1 MSNQEPAATPSRII
15 RPVADRAGD
24 YLNPAVMVR
33 GLWSHR
39 QLIRQLG
46 RRQILEHYRGSYL
59 GLIWSFITPLVMLII
74 YTFVFSIIF
83 QAKWDTFITDS
94 REEFALI
101 LFAGIIA
108 FNIFGDAVLNAP
120 LLITTRP
127 NYVKRIVFPLEILPV
142 SGLAPVLLQ
151 AGFNLIIL
159 LLGSLLFLG
168 QISSTLYLLPLAFLP
183 LILLSLGLG
192 WFLSSLGV
200 FIRDM
205 VHFLRIIVQMLFF
218 LTPIFYPISAVPE
231 SFQIWL
237 NINPLT
243 YLIDHFRQV
252 TLLGE
257 VPNLVE
263 YGAMLVFTAAVCL
276 GGYVW
281 FMKSKKTFA
290 DVL

>member
-1 MSNQEPAATPSRII
+1 
-15 RPVADRAGD
+15 
-24 YLNPAVMVR
+24 MVR

-39 QLIRQLG
+39 QLIFQLG
-46 RRQILEHYRGSYL
+46 KRQILEHYRGSYL
-59 GLIWSFITPLVMLII
+59 GLIWSFITPLVMLVI

-83 QAKWDTFITDS
+83 QAKWDTFITGS

-142 SGLAPVLLQ
+142 SALAPVLLQ

-168 QISSTLYLLPLAFLP
+168 QISSTLYLLPLALLP

-192 WFLSSLGV
+192 WFLASLGV
-200 FIRDM
+200 FVRDM
-205 VHFLRIIVQMLFF
+205 IHFLRIIVQMLFF

-231 SFQIWL
+231 SFHGWL

-257 VPNLVE
+257 VPNVTE
-263 YGAMLVFTAAVCL
+263 YGIMLLFTSAVCL

>member
-1 MSNQEPAATPSRII
+1 MSNPDPVATPNKII
-15 RPVADRAGD
+15 KPAVDRAGD
-24 YLNPAVMVR
+24 YINPAKMIG

-39 QLIRQLG
+39 QLIGQLG
-46 RRQILEHYRGSYL
+46 KRQILELYRGSYL
-59 GLIWSFITPLVMLII
+59 GLIWSFITPLVLLVI
-74 YTFVFSIIF
+74 YTFVFSVIF
-83 QAKWDTFITDS
+83 QAKWDAFITGS

-120 LLITTRP
+120 QLIVTRP

-142 SGLAPVLLQ
+142 SAMAPVLLQ
-151 AGFNLIIL
+151 AFFNLIIL
-159 LLGSLLFLG
+159 LLGSILFLG
-168 QISSTLYLLPLAFLP
+168 QISATLYLLPIALLP

-200 FIRDM
+200 FVRDM
-205 VHFLRIIVQMLFF
+205 IHFLRIIVQMFFF

-231 SFQIWL
+231 SFKGWL
-237 NINPLT
+237 YINPLT
-243 YLIDHFRQV
+243 YLVEHFRQV
-252 TLLGE
+252 ALLGE
-257 VPNLVE
+257 VPDWGA
-263 YGAMLVFTAAVCL
+263 YGAILLLSAAVCL
-276 GGYVW
+276 SGYIW